1 MSTGENENHAF
12 EEKTP
17 GPQPGVYS
25 PVNVHANETIGSV
38 FLGIL
43 ALVLLIAFLRAE
55 ARNRRLQSQLA
66 GELGSSQP

>member
-1 MSTGENENHAF
+1 MSTGKDQKHPF
-12 EEKTP
+12 EERTP

-38 FLGIL
+38 FLGIV

-66 GELGSSQP
+66 EQLGSSQP